1 MIPRF
6 LGPGIFLALTL
17 TACASPQTPPPAPA
31 PAEPD
36 RFLARQVTASDHC
49 GLVAP
54 GLVDIADEA
63 TLKRFLALPAQTLT
77 LPAVDHPAFDQEHL
91 LVVALGQQPSA
102 GYGVTLQSAALH
114 DQSLRLDVTVR
125 KPAENQMTAQV
136 VTTPCMVLAIRAND
150 WQRIEVHGD
159 GMPTL
164 TRVR

>member
-1 MIPRF
+1 MNRF
-6 LGPGIFLALTL
+6 VVPLVYVMTLAL

-31 PAEPD
+31 PAEPE

-77 LPAVDHPAFDQEHL
+77 LPDHPDFKQQHF
-91 LVVALGQQPSA
+91 LVVALGQQPTA
-102 GYGVTLQSAALH
+102 GYGVTLQSAVLD
-114 DQSLRLDVTVR
+114 DQLLRIDAQVR
-125 KPAENQMTAQV
+125 QPAADQMSAQV
-136 VTTPCMVLAIRAND
+136 VTTPCMVLAILSGH
-150 WQRIEVHGD
+150 WQRIEVHGE

>member
-1 MIPRF
+1 MNRCPVS
-6 LGPGIFLALTL
+6 LVLVMALNL
-17 TACASPQTPPPAPA
+17 TACASPATPPPAPAPA

-63 TLKRFLALPAQTLT
+63 TLKRFLSLPAQTLT
-77 LPAVDHPAFDQEHL
+77 LPDHPDFARQHF

-102 GYGVTLQSAALH
+102 GYGVTLASSALH
-114 DQSLRLDVTVR
+114 DQVLRLGAKVR
-125 KPAENQMTAQV
+125 RPAADQMTAQV
-136 VTTPCMVLAIRAND
+136 VTTPCMVLAIRASD
-150 WQRIEVHGD
+150 WQRIEVQGD